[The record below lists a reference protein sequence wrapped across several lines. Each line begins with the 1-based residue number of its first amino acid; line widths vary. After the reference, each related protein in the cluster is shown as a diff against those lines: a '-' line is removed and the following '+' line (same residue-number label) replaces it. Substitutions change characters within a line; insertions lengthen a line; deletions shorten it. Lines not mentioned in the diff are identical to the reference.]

1 VLSWPR
7 QAVLTVFQILTADD
21 WPLLMQGSH
30 IACNCGHAHVGSDK
44 GGDGEIGGDCD
55 GVCAIASHACVCVR
69 AHA

>member
-1 VLSWPR
+1 
-7 QAVLTVFQILTADD
+7 
-21 WPLLMQGSH
+21 
-30 IACNCGHAHVGSDK
+30 VGSDK